1 MTERVC
7 EHTAIKW
14 TGLRFGACVPEVC
27 ESEGN
32 SQMEIRTGR
41 QRLDG

>member
-27 ESEGN
+27 ESERGK
-32 SQMEIRTGR
+32 ETARWK
-41 QRLDG
+41 